1 MSSQSYSCWYWVL
14 SGYLKTI
21 NLTIKTSQSY
31 SCWYWV
37 LSIEFYDSD
46 GQFIFVSI
54 LFLLVLG
61 SVKIPFFKSTIALI
75 DLNPNLAGSGFCRL
89 SPHVLTEVQLVTH
102 LSLLEL
108 GS

>member
-1 MSSQSYSCWYWVL
+1 MHLLELPVKVSILFLLVLGSVKVLICKQAYVRASQSYSCWYWVL

-54 LFLLVLG
+54 LFRSEERRVG
-61 SVKIPFFKSTIALI
+61 KECS
-75 DLNPNLAGSGFCRL
+75 
-89 SPHVLTEVQLVTH
+89 LT
-102 LSLLEL
+102 
-108 GS
+108 

>member
-46 GQFIFVSI
+46 GQFIYVSI

-61 SVKIPFFKSTIALI
+61 SVKIPYFKTNITLI
-75 DLNPNLAGSGFCRL
+75 GLNPNLADLALCRSL
-89 SPHVLTEVQLVTH
+89 RNAMTKVQLVSVI
-102 LSLLEL
+102 L
-108 GS
+108 